1 MKHSEQD
8 LGTVTVLLER
18 MAKQSLPR
26 MLEIK
31 ERVDKGE
38 CLDSMDMEFL
48 QHILQDA
55 NQNRQYVDKF
65 PEHAELV
72 KNVANLYQQITSKAL
87 ENEKRRG
94 K

>member
-1 MKHSEQD
+1 MTHSEQE

-18 MAKQSLPR
+18 MAKQRLPR

-38 CLDSMDMEFL
+38 CLDNADLEFL
-48 QHILQDA
+48 QHILAEA
-55 NQNRQYVDKF
+55 NQNRQYVEKF
-65 PEHAELV
+65 PEHRELV
-72 KNVANLYQQITSKAL
+72 KTVANLYQQITSKAL
-87 ENEKRRG
+87 ENEQQHK